1 MSYRIAVCDDD
12 TVYLDDIVIKINNIF
27 KSYNQQINL
36 DKFTNTVD
44 LLKEVENGNVYKLI
58 FLDILFPQ
66 SNGVE
71 TAREIKR
78 ICPDTDMVFLSDTR
92 DYAVESFDVAP
103 LHYITKPE
111 DDLKLKE
118 SIKRFLHKTSLNK
131 ITIKTS
137 NKTISL
143 DINSILYFEIMGHDI
158 IIHTADGAEYGL
170 TGTLKEVEDIIPVAL
185 FARVHKSFIVNYKY
199 ITKIERYKITLNV
212 GCTIPISKQKYNDL
226 QNKFIDYS
234 RKKAIMF

>member
-1 MSYRIAVCDDD
+1 MFFLSYRIAVCDDD

-44 LLKEVENGNVYKLI
+44 LLKEFENGNVYKLI

-226 QNKFIDYS
+226 QNKFID
-234 RKKAIMF
+234 